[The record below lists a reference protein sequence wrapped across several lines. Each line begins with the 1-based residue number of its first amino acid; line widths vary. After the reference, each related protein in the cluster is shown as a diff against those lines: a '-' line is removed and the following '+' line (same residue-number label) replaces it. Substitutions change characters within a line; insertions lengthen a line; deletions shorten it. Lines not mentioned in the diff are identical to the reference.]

1 MDWIRELSVAGI
13 ARKIKTRVLP
23 NLHHLHRSRI
33 RTCGACQHVTVIIAL
48 DRSEELQICL
58 RCRANLRYE
67 MLARHLRLFPLANC
81 DVLELDPS
89 SPLRPILRTAKSYTR
104 SYYRPG
110 IDLGSE
116 RSDGAVCQD
125 ITRLTYPD
133 SSLDLIVSSDVLEHV
148 PEAPLAF
155 RETARV
161 LRPGGSHIFTVP
173 PRERTRSRQGLEPEY
188 HSDPLDPA
196 GILVYWDYGPDLAS
210 VMPTPGL
217 QLRIIA
223 GPEGRDRRIVWEAR
237 KTLESFP

>member
-1 MDWIRELSVAGI
+1 M
-13 ARKIKTRVLP
+13 
-23 NLHHLHRSRI
+23 
-33 RTCGACQHVTVIIAL
+33 TVILAL
-48 DRSEELQICL
+48 DRGEEFQFCL

-67 MLARHLRLFPLANC
+67 MLASHLRLFPLENC

-89 SPLRPILRTAKSYTR
+89 SPLRPLLRTTKSYAR

-110 IDLGSE
+110 VDPGSK
-116 RSDGAVCQD
+116 RADGAVCQD

-148 PEAPLAF
+148 PDAPAAF

-161 LRPGGSHIFTVP
+161 LKPGGAHVFTVP
-173 PRERTRSRQGLEPEY
+173 PRECTRSRQGLEPEY

-196 GILVYWDYGPDLAS
+196 GILVHWDYGPDLPD
-210 VMPTPGL
+210 VMPTAGL
-217 QLRIIA
+217 EFRIVS

-237 KTLESFP
+237 KAQAGLP